1 VQNRSD
7 ALALQSDIQSLH
19 CWSNENLLSFNK
31 SKCKVLS
38 ITRRKSPL
46 IYPYALGDH
55 QLSSSDVESD
65 LGITISSRL
74 LLWNVQI
81 NKVRSKANKTLGLIR
96 RSTLEI
102 TDTNARRLLYLQLV
116 RSNFSYATQAWC
128 PQSVKLIEDIEKV
141 QKRATKHI
149 LNLGFITDI
158 SYKTRLLQ
166 LDILPVSY
174 WHEYLDLV
182 FLYKIT
188 NNLTYIVIPN
198 AKTVTFQTSF
208 FIRTCKTWNIKLFRI
223 TSQSRQPLA
232 VDGFVFSYLRFS
244 ACYEDRNTTIRF
256 RNKRFN

>member
-1 VQNRSD
+1 MLAPFLFLVYINDLPDNISISTGVGLNADDTKLHRCVKNRND

-55 QLSSSDVESD
+55 QLLSYDVESD
-65 LGITISSRL
+65 LSITISSRSR
-74 LLWNVQI
+74 LLWNVHI

-96 RSTLEI
+96 RSTMEI
-102 TDTNARRLLYLQLV
+102 TDTNARRLMYLQLE

-128 PQSVKLIEDIEKV
+128 PQSVKLIEDVEKV
-141 QKRATKHI
+141 QRRSTKYI

-166 LDILPVSY
+166 IDDILY
-174 WHEYLDLV
+174 YLSHIGTSTWIWCYSTRLLTISHTLTNV
-182 FLYKIT
+182 LYRLWLDQELQEV
-188 NNLTYIVIPN
+188 N
-198 AKTVTFQTSF
+198 Q
-208 FIRTCKTWNIKLFRI
+208 IKRK
-223 TSQSRQPLA
+223 P
-232 VDGFVFSYLRFS
+232 D
-244 ACYEDRNTTIRF
+244 
-256 RNKRFN
+256 